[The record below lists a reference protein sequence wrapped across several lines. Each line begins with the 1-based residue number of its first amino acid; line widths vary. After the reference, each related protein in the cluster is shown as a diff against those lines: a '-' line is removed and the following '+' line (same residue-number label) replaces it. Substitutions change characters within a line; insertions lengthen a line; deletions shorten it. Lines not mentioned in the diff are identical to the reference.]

1 MLIETIL
8 LGGGIAYAGT
18 AKARKGVR
26 RKAGAA
32 RRLRRAALV
41 PGSKPEAPAGIAPG
55 FSLKRFARDLKS
67 AMGNEG
73 THDLKLDIDPEER
86 ARMERA
92 RREGKRNLLL
102 SIGAT
107 GLAVLGTTWP
117 VFSLL
122 GAAAVLYLVRDM
134 FRMVAKDFRRGHF
147 LSMYLIG
154 LVSLFGMIV
163 TGQLVLA
170 ALLGV
175 IGGFFTRIIR
185 QVEEDSEQALV
196 RVFGGHPERVWVL
209 RDGVELEVDFHA
221 LAPGDLVVVNAGE
234 VIPVDGTVDAGAG
247 QVDQHLLTG
256 ESQPVE
262 RGPGEA
268 VLAATLLLAG
278 RLVVRVDTAGEET
291 VAARIGRVLEDSRDY
306 KYRLISRGRAI
317 ADRWLPLTAGLA
329 ALTWP
334 LLGPRAAI
342 AVLWA
347 NLGGPMGALGP
358 LSVLSYLQLLS
369 RRGILVKD
377 GRVFELLRGV
387 DTVVFDKTGTLT
399 LEQPTV
405 GRIHAFGAHDEAD
418 VLRAAATAEYRQ
430 PHPIARAIL
439 AAAAARGLDLPDL
452 EAASY
457 SVGYGIAVQVA
468 GRDIRV
474 GSARF
479 LAREGIALPDALA
492 PIRAQADRDSHSLV
506 HVAIDGQLAGVIELL
521 PTIRPEAAA
530 VIAALQQRGLEL
542 YIISGDHEAPTRRMA
557 ERLGI
562 AHYFAETLPEH
573 KADRVKELRAAGR
586 TVCFI
591 GDGINDAIAL
601 KSAQVSISLK
611 GASTAATDTAQ
622 IVFMDGT
629 LAPLPDL
636 LGFADDYERT
646 MRTNLVASFA
656 PGAVTITGVYL
667 LHIGVGAAMAI
678 FYLGALTGL
687 GNTLLPLIRH
697 QERDAMTKH
706 GNPPS
711 DGAAG

>member
-1 MLIETIL
+1 MLIETGL
-8 LGGGIAYAGT
+8 LAGAIAYAGT
-18 AKARKGVR
+18 LRARSG
-26 RKAGAA
+26 A
-32 RRLRRAALV
+32 RRLRRAAL
-41 PGSKPEAPAGIAPG
+41 APSRPTAPVGTAPG
-55 FSLKRFARDLKS
+55 FSLQRFARDLKA

-73 THDLKLDIDPEER
+73 TRQLKLDIDPEER

-92 RREGKRNLLL
+92 RRQGKRNLQL

-117 VFSLL
+117 LFSLL
-122 GAAAVLYLVRDM
+122 GAAAVLYLARDL
-134 FRMVAKDFRRGHF
+134 FRLVSKDFRRGHF
-147 LSMYLIG
+147 LSFPLIG
-154 LVSLFGMIV
+154 MLSLFGMIV

-170 ALLGV
+170 ASMGI
-175 IGGFFTRIIR
+175 IGGFFGRIIR
-185 QVEEDSEQALV
+185 QVEDDAEQALV
-196 RVFGGHPERVWVL
+196 RVFGGHPVRVWVL
-209 RDGVELEVDFHA
+209 RDGVELEMDFHA
-221 LAPGDLVVVNAGE
+221 VVVGDLVVVNAGE
-234 VIPVDGTVDAGAG
+234 VVPVDGTVHAGAG

-278 RLVVRVDTAGEET
+278 RLVVRVDTAGKDT
-291 VAARIGRVLEDSRDY
+291 VAARIGQVLEESRDY
-306 KYRLISRGRAI
+306 KYMLVSRGRAI
-317 ADRWLPLTAGLA
+317 ADRWLPVTAGLA
-329 ALTWP
+329 AMTLP

-347 NLGGPMGALGP
+347 DLGLPMGALGP

-369 RRGILVKD
+369 RRSILVKD
-377 GRVFELLRGV
+377 GRVFELLRDV

-405 GRIHAFGAHDEAD
+405 GRIHAFGDHDED
-418 VLRAAATAEYRQ
+418 GVLRAAATAEYRQ

-439 AAAAARGLDLPDL
+439 AAAAARGLALPDL
-452 EAASY
+452 EAAGY

-479 LAREGIALPDALA
+479 LEREGIALPEALA
-492 PIRAQADRDSHSLV
+492 PTRAPADRDSHSLV

-521 PTIRPEAAA
+521 PTVRPEAAA
-530 VIAALQQRGLEL
+530 VIAALKQRGLDL
-542 YIISGDHEAPTRRMA
+542 YILSGDHAAPTRRMA

-573 KADRVKELRAAGR
+573 KADRVKALRKAGR
-586 TVCFI
+586 SVCFI

-622 IVFMDGT
+622 IIFMDGT
-629 LAPLPDL
+629 LAPLPEL
-636 LGFADDYERT
+636 LGLADAYERT

-656 PGAVTITGVYL
+656 PGVVTITGVYL
-667 LHIGVGAAMAI
+667 LHFGVGAAMAI
-678 FYLGALTGL
+678 AYLGMLAGL
-687 GNTLLPLIRH
+687 GNTLLPLTRY
-697 QERDAMTKH
+697 QERDA
-706 GNPPS
+706 
-711 DGAAG
+711 DGHAA